1 VVISVSATVPT
12 GSGTAVNQSV
22 VTCPDDPSGC
32 TVGDLVISC
41 PPGSNNFSEV
51 STDIPA
57 VEAAVVTQTPATPTA
72 ARVEAAQA
80 LAFTGSYDT
89 MPFAALGPTPA
100 GNCLLRRHRSARG

>member
-1 VVISVSATVPT
+1 
-12 GSGTAVNQSV
+12 
-22 VTCPDDPSGC
+22 
-32 TVGDLVISC
+32 VGDLVISC

-80 LAFTGSYDT
+80 LAFTGSNDT
-89 MPFAALGPTPA
+89 MPFAALGALSVA
-100 GNCLLRRHRSARG
+100 GGAVLLVLARRRRGTAS